1 MVIFLYIQYLILYN
15 YLSDCLYNL
24 YLTTYCNYGIYN
36 NMNIQT
42 NRVKSGSKT
51 YHYARLVK
59 SYRRADGKPAVKV
72 ITNLGELPLQE
83 IKNLKLALQAAR
95 QGKAVVLSDSATA
108 RLLPVPVKA
117 NLKYLDVMVALQMW
131 NEWNLST
138 LLDKIMPRQQDEVSP
153 ATVVSALAAQRCVAP
168 GSKLYAVAWY
178 PTTTLPEIL
187 GIIPEQFN
195 NSRIHRVLEALDQA
209 TPALQKNIPLLY
221 QSKKGKPIT
230 LFIDVTDAVF
240 EGRGCE
246 LAQRCRT
253 KSGLRNRRKIGVV
266 LLCNETGIP
275 LRWEVV
281 AGKRKDHHCMG
292 EMVDELEKCHWIGK
306 APIIFD
312 RAMGQASA
320 LDRLLGSGLHF
331 LTAVPCNEISA
342 HGVHLPYELLIE
354 FEPLT
359 PHDPAEEKAEN
370 LQTTLQSYK
379 IDITAVA
386 KLAEESG
393 LELVEENLYVADFGL
408 GNRPLSENEIQ
419 WVGPDDIDPQGL
431 IGAASSLAWA
441 KIFKRVLD
449 AKEAKDRATLARMT
463 GVSRARVTEIM
474 NLLKL
479 DETIQEEILAG
490 KFGPVSEHNMRKVV
504 KCASPTAQRE
514 LLLRYMQ
521 QQSKSPSAHP
531 MKPRKFRTTK
541 THQLQRVVYFNPK
554 MFVDQRLRDKKRRT
568 DLTNFI
574 DDLNRRLRSPYC
586 RREEESI
593 RFEIMEHLSQKNSL
607 KIYEFQLKKVS
618 DSDRDFWQ
626 AELTLQREEWQKRR
640 ARHGFVLLVAH
651 KDLPHK
657 AAELARL
664 YRAKD
669 TIEKDF
675 KIIKDVVELQPIYH
689 YTDPKVRAHVTICM
703 LALLLKRTL
712 EAKLA
717 AAGRRMTAS
726 ACFEKLSTCHLNLH
740 KAHEALDSLYS
751 VTEPNQE
758 QEIILKA
765 LGLSK
770 LTDDSKI
777 ARRIVPR

>member
-1 MVIFLYIQYLILYN
+1 
-15 YLSDCLYNL
+15 
-24 YLTTYCNYGIYN
+24 
-36 NMNIQT
+36 
-42 NRVKSGSKT
+42 
-51 YHYARLVK
+51 
-59 SYRRADGKPAVKV
+59 
-72 ITNLGELPLQE
+72 
-83 IKNLKLALQAAR
+83 
-95 QGKAVVLSDSATA
+95 
-108 RLLPVPVKA
+108 
-117 NLKYLDVMVALQMW
+117 
-131 NEWNLST
+131 
-138 LLDKIMPRQQDEVSP
+138 
-153 ATVVSALAAQRCVAP
+153 
-168 GSKLYAVAWY
+168 
-178 PTTTLPEIL
+178 
-187 GIIPEQFN
+187 
-195 NSRIHRVLEALDQA
+195 
-209 TPALQKNIPLLY
+209 
-221 QSKKGKPIT
+221 

-266 LLCNETGIP
+266 LLCDETGIP

-292 EMVDELEKCHWIGK
+292 EMMDSIEKCHWIGK

-331 LTAVPCNEISA
+331 LTAVPGNEISA
-342 HGVHLPYELLIE
+342 HSVQLPYERFIE

-359 PHDPAEEKAEN
+359 SHDPADCDVQD
-370 LQTTLQSYK
+370 LPQILQSYRA
-379 IDITAVA
+379 DLDCVA
-386 KLAEESG
+386 GLAQESG
-393 LELVEENLYVADFGL
+393 LKRVEENLYVADLGL

-419 WVGPDDIDPQGL
+419 WVGPDDIDPETL

-479 DETIQEEILAG
+479 DKNIQEEILNG
-490 KFGPVSEHNMRKVV
+490 KFGAISEHNMRQVV
-504 KCASPTAQRE
+504 KRTSANGQRE

-531 MKPRKFRTTK
+531 MRPRKFRTTK

-554 MFVDQRLRDKKRRT
+554 MFVDQRLRDKKQQT
-568 DLTNFI
+568 DLANFI
-574 DDLNRRLRSPYC
+574 DDLNRRLHSPYC

-593 RFEIMEHLSQKNSL
+593 RFEIIEHLSQKNSL
-607 KIYEFQLKKVS
+607 KLYNFQLKKVS
-618 DSDRDFWQ
+618 DSDRDFCQ
-626 AELTLQREEWQKRR
+626 VELTLQREEWLKRR

-651 KDLPHK
+651 KDIPHK
-657 AAELARL
+657 AAELAKL

-675 KIIKDVVELQPIYH
+675 KIIKDIVALQPIYH

-712 EAKLA
+712 EAKLTV
-717 AAGRRMTAS
+717 AGRPMTAVS
-726 ACFEKLSTCHLNLH
+726 CFEKLSTCHLNLH

-751 VTEPNQE
+751 VTEPNPE

-765 LGLSK
+765 LALSV
-770 LTDDSKI
+770 LTDNSEI
-777 ARRIVPR
+777 AKRIIPR